1 MIMKSLIKLLIELLI
16 ELLINLI
23 LIFPAVA
30 ILFGYFIGKL
40 ISNKKAN
47 K

>member
-1 MIMKSLIKLLIELLI
+1 MRTMIM

-23 LIFPAVA
+23 LIFPVVS

>member
-1 MIMKSLIKLLIELLI
+1 MIMESLI

-23 LIFPAVA
+23 LIFPSVA

>member
-1 MIMKSLIKLLIELLI
+1 MIMESLI

-23 LIFPAVA
+23 LIFTAVY
-30 ILFGYFIGKL
+30 IL
-40 ISNKKAN
+40 NKKAN

>member
-1 MIMKSLIKLLIELLI
+1 MIMELLI
-16 ELLINLI
+16 RLI
-23 LIFPAVA
+23 LIFPAVS
-30 ILFGYFIGKL
+30 ILFGYFIGYFIGYL

>member
-1 MIMKSLIKLLIELLI
+1 MRTMII

-30 ILFGYFIGKL
+30 FLFGYFIGKL
-40 ISNKKAN
+40 ILNKKAN

>member
-1 MIMKSLIKLLIELLI
+1 MIMELLI
-16 ELLINLI
+16 RLI
-23 LIFPAVA
+23 LFFPVVS

>member
-1 MIMKSLIKLLIELLI
+1 MIMES
-16 ELLINLI
+16 LINLI
-23 LIFPAVA
+23 LIFPAVS

>member
-1 MIMKSLIKLLIELLI
+1 MIM

-23 LIFPAVA
+23 LIFPAVS

-40 ISNKKAN
+40 ISNGSVTTN
-47 K
+47 G

>member
-1 MIMKSLIKLLIELLI
+1 MIMESLI

-23 LIFPAVA
+23 LIFPAVS
-30 ILFGYFIGKL
+30 ILIGYFIGKL

>member
-1 MIMKSLIKLLIELLI
+1 MIIK
-16 ELLINLI
+16 LLINLI
-23 LIFPAVA
+23 LIFPPVS

>member
-1 MIMKSLIKLLIELLI
+1 MIMELLI
-16 ELLINLI
+16 RLI
-23 LIFPAVA
+23 LVFPVVS
-30 ILFGYFIGKL
+30 ILFGYFIGNL

>member
-1 MIMKSLIKLLIELLI
+1 MIMESLIKLLI

-40 ISNKKAN
+40 ILNKKAN

>member
-1 MIMKSLIKLLIELLI
+1 MIMELLIKLLIEL
-16 ELLINLI
+16 I
-23 LIFPAVA
+23 LIFPAVS

>member
-1 MIMKSLIKLLIELLI
+1 MIM

-23 LIFPAVA
+23 LIFPSVS

>member
-1 MIMKSLIKLLIELLI
+1 MIMESIIKLLI

-23 LIFPAVA
+23 LIFPAVS